1 MAEFFNYF
9 PLTVYSNAD
18 NSTSVDIVTNIT
30 TRFGFLQSIK
40 RQSSLFYEYSI
51 KDTDTPEGIAFKVYG
66 NSEKHWIILLFN
78 DIIDP
83 QYEWPLSYS
92 VFNDYVDKKY
102 STAQYANNS
111 TYGAGLA
118 YAQNASNIK
127 NYVKIIQRSITA
139 PTTNQFEEKDSFD
152 IIRVDAN
159 TYANIVPTSTT
170 VNMPNGKTVTQKI
183 SKLTETYYQY
193 EYAENESKR
202 NIIILQPQY
211 VESIMAEFQEKVNP
225 A

>member
-18 NSTSVDIVTNIT
+18 SSTSVDVVTNIT
-30 TRFGFLQSIK
+30 TRFGFLQSVKK
-40 RQSSLFYEYSI
+40 RSSLFYEYSI

-66 NSEKHWIILLFN
+66 NPEKHWIILLFN

-83 QYEWPLSYS
+83 QYEWPLSYEA
-92 VFNDYVDKKY
+92 FNDYVDKKY
-102 STAQYANNS
+102 STAEYANNS
-111 TYGAGLA
+111 TYGAGLT

-127 NYVKIIQRSITA
+127 YYAKIIQKTLSG
-139 PTTNQFEEKDSFD
+139 PTLNEFESKTSYDVLK
-152 IIRVDAN
+152 VDAN
-159 TYANIVPTSTT
+159 TYANIVES
-170 VNMPNGKTVTQKI
+170 TVTKTLFNGI
-183 SKLTETYYQY
+183 SVTKKTTKAKKTYYEY

-225 A
+225 T